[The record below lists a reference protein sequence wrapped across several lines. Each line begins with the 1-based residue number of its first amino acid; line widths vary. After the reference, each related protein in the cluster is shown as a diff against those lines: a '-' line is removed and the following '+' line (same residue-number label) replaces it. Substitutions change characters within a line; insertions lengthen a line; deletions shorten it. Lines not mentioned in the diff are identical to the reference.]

1 MKKKIYYKGFDKNL
15 RCRGFQYEIGKSYT
29 HKGEIKPCK
38 SGFHACEYPLS
49 VFNYYA
55 PADSRFAEVKA
66 SGIIVPADD
75 KIACEKLKI
84 KAELSFDAL
93 IKAAINFTFDRAK
106 GCKEKSTTG
115 DRGAASAT
123 GDQGIACALGYK
135 CKAKGAKG
143 CWLVLAERDDNGKIL
158 NVKTFCVDGKNIKEN
173 IFYIL
178 ENGKLTE
185 AINE

>member
-1 MKKKIYYKGFDKNL
+1 MKKKIYYKGFDKNFQ
-15 RCRGFQYEIGKSYT
+15 CRGFQYEIGKSYT
-29 HKGEIKPCK
+29 HNGEVEPCE

-49 VFNYYA
+49 VFNYYS
-55 PADSRFAEVKA
+55 PADSRFAEVEA
-66 SGIIVPADD
+66 SGKIVPADD

-84 KAELSFDAL
+84 KAELSFEDL
-93 IKAAINFTFDRAK
+93 IKAAIKFTFDRAK
-106 GCKEKSTTG
+106 WCKEKST
-115 DRGAASAT
+115 T

-143 CWLVLAERDDNGKIL
+143 CWLVLAERDENGKIL

-173 IFYIL
+173 IFYVL

-185 AINE
+185 AE